1 LPFAAFM
8 ACIGGE
14 ELLRFIAGR
23 GWVALSPDI
32 FLYTYPVRIFLVVG
46 LLVYYR
52 KQYVELKWADVRNV
66 PMLLLALLSGIL
78 VFVVWIGLSAC
89 VFSGVPKAPGYNPLQ
104 LPSAV
109 QLPLVIVRIVGA
121 SFIVPIMEELFWRSF
136 LLRYLVD
143 VDFESV
149 PLGTYT
155 LSSFLITI
163 ILFGFEH
170 HLILAGIAAGL
181 AYNLLLYKTRSLALC
196 IVSHSITNIILAGYV
211 VCYMRW
217 DLW

>member
-1 LPFAAFM
+1 
-8 ACIGGE
+8 
-14 ELLRFIAGR
+14 
-23 GWVALSPDI
+23 
-32 FLYTYPVRIFLVVG
+32 
-46 LLVYYR
+46 
-52 KQYVELKWADVRNV
+52 
-66 PMLLLALLSGIL
+66 
-78 VFVVWIGLSAC
+78 
-89 VFSGVPKAPGYNPLQ
+89 
-104 LPSAV
+104 
-109 QLPLVIVRIVGA
+109 IVRIIGA
-121 SFIVPIMEELFWRSF
+121 SIIVPIMEELFWRSF
-136 LLRYLVD
+136 LLRYLID

-155 LSSFLITI
+155 PSSFLITI